1 LGGLQ
6 HSVLLGPPL
15 IELGEY
21 LVDFVEKE
29 LGRRRNLGREIHGAR
44 PRIDS
49 LIPIVSNRIAVVEKG

>member
-1 LGGLQ
+1 
-6 HSVLLGPPL
+6 LLGPPL
-15 IELGEY
+15 IELGKY

-49 LIPIVSNRIAVVEKG
+49 LIPIVSNRIAMV